1 MTAAPFGEVVEFWGC
16 ITAHWR
22 LPLGSCLKLRSSLTY
37 GLHLPSIDRPR
48 NRAGKFY
55 RALLRRLAQAVAGDP
70 LAVRVVVRNPGHSRR
85 ARVPLSCG
93 RRAPRHHGNSCD
105 AHHKAGEHNGGWTHV
120 HVPSSCGASI
130 TRRRARDRCRYPGD
144 DRRRQTGERFSWSL
158 RACRG
163 RNFLGP
169 YRSRDQP
176 MDHRLPSLRFRSIA
190 RLRLLR
196 LKAAKNPAPKPPRP
210 RV

>member
-48 NRAGKFY
+48 NRAGKFF

-70 LAVRVVVRNPGHSRR
+70 LGVRVVVRNPGHSRR

-93 RRAPRHHGNSCD
+93 WRAPRHHGNPATLIIRPANIMAAERMSMCLPP
-105 AHHKAGEHNGGWTHV
+105 AVHPLPGGA
-120 HVPSSCGASI
+120 PEIA
-130 TRRRARDRCRYPGD
+130 AP
-144 DRRRQTGERFSWSL
+144 L
-158 RACRG
+158 CRG

-169 YRSRDQP
+169 DRQSGSADG
-176 MDHRLPSLRFRSIA
+176 S
-190 RLRLLR
+190 
-196 LKAAKNPAPKPPRP
+196 PPGHP
-210 RV
+210 RASDP

>member
-70 LAVRVVVRNPGHSRR
+70 FAVRVVVRNPGHSRR
-85 ARVPLSCG
+85 ARVLLSSA
-93 RRAPRHHGNSCD
+93 RRAPRHRGNRCD
-105 AHHKAGEHNGGWTHV
+105 AHHKAGEHYRKRTYV
-120 HVPSSCGASI
+120 QVRSSCGCIHHPAARVARRMVDLPLYTLSSRSISIASI
-130 TRRRARDRCRYPGD
+130 F
-144 DRRRQTGERFSWSL
+144 RF
-158 RACRG
+158 
-163 RNFLGP
+163 
-169 YRSRDQP
+169 
-176 MDHRLPSLRFRSIA
+176 
-190 RLRLLR
+190 
-196 LKAAKNPAPKPPRP
+196 
-210 RV
+210 